1 MDFFV
6 VVVMIYM
13 AWSLL
18 DFYCQKR
25 NLLFMQIKCFFIFLV
40 LFFSCSLSAK
50 ISTSGSETDISD
62 FLSNYINEDVEYSK
76 YRFNRNDIYYIDVS
90 TASTE
95 EIEYVKSEIVDG
107 KLVIIDLRNILSED
121 KRVIHSQ
128 FLTGLGVSSPIIV
141 SGMYLGESV
150 INMISSEVT
159 DQNNQSIDIPE
170 AENYSLEQSL
180 KHVLKRFDIM
190 GEVK

>member
-1 MDFFV
+1 MFF
-6 VVVMIYM
+6 Y
-13 AWSLL
+13 
-18 DFYCQKR
+18 
-25 NLLFMQIKCFFIFLV
+25 FLV
-40 LFFSCSLSAK
+40 MFFSCSLSAK
-50 ISTSGSETDISD
+50 ISISGGETDISD

-76 YRFNRNDIYYIDVS
+76 YSFNRNDIYYIDVS

-95 EIEYVKSEIVDG
+95 EIEYVKSQIVDG

-121 KRVIHSQ
+121 TRVMHSQ

-141 SGMYLGESV
+141 SGIYRGEFV
-150 INMISSEVT
+150 VNMISSEVT

-180 KHVLKRFDIM
+180 KHVLKRFDLM
-190 GEVK
+190 GKVK

>member
-1 MDFFV
+1 
-6 VVVMIYM
+6 
-13 AWSLL
+13 
-18 DFYCQKR
+18 
-25 NLLFMQIKCFFIFLV
+25 MQIKCFFIFLV

-50 ISTSGSETDISD
+50 VSILGSETDISD
-62 FLSNYINEDVEYSK
+62 FLLNYTNEDVEYSK
-76 YRFNRNDIYYIDVS
+76 NSFNRNDIYYIDVS

-95 EIEYVKSEIVDG
+95 EIEYVKSQIVDG

-121 KRVIHSQ
+121 TRVNHSQ

-141 SGMYLGESV
+141 SGIYRGESV
-150 INMISSEVT
+150 VNIISSEVT

>member
-1 MDFFV
+1 
-6 VVVMIYM
+6 
-13 AWSLL
+13 
-18 DFYCQKR
+18 
-25 NLLFMQIKCFFIFLV
+25 MQIKCFFIFSV

-50 ISTSGSETDISD
+50 ISISGNETDISD
-62 FLSNYINEDVEYSK
+62 FLSNYINEDVEYYK

-95 EIEYVKSEIVDG
+95 EIEYVKSQIVDG

-121 KRVIHSQ
+121 TRVMHSQ
-128 FLTGLGVSSPIIV
+128 SLTGLGVSSPIIV
-141 SGMYLGESV
+141 SGIYRGESV
-150 INMISSEVT
+150 VNMISSEVT

-180 KHVLKRFDIM
+180 IHVLKRFDIV
-190 GEVK
+190 GEVE